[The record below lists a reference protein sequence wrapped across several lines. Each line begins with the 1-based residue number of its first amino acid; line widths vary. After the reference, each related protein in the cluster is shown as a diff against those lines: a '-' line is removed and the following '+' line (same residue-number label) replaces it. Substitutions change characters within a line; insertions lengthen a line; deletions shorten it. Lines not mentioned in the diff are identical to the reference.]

1 MDTFFGIIRSEITE
15 EEPKMTLMLLFF
27 TLILVMFALEG
38 RRGKRRAQ
46 AAREKKFSQNA
57 TFCRSQSYSR

>member
-1 MDTFFGIIRSEITE
+1 
-15 EEPKMTLMLLFF
+15 MTLMLLFF

-38 RRGKRRAQ
+38 RREKRRAQ